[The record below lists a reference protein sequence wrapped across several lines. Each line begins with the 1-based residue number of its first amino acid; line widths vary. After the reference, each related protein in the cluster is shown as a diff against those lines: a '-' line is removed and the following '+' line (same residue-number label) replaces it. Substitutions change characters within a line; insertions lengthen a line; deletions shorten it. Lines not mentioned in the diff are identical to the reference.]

1 MKYTYI
7 VIVGKYIIY
16 LRELSK
22 EVEQQ
27 AIGELFWHVWQ
38 RFFPEMPKVQS
49 KSARANKLYIF
60 QQ

>member
-38 RFFPEMPKVQS
+38 RYFPEMPKIQS
-49 KSARANKLYIF
+49 KS
-60 QQ
+60 QVV

>member
-16 LRELSK
+16 LRKLSK

-38 RFFPEMPKVQS
+38 LFFPEMPKVQS
-49 KSARANKLYIF
+49 KS
-60 QQ
+60 QVV